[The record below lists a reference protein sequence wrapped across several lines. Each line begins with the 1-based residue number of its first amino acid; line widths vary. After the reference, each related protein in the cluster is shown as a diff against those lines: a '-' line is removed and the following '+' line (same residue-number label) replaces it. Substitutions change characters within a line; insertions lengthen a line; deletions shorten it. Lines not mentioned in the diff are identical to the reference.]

1 MKERAWELMTYGPIL
16 LALILLAEGTL
27 ILVGPLTGGPL
38 GVIHD
43 TLRDVYADD
52 DRVAV
57 DPVQP
62 AILVDTLPPSSL
74 LQLPA
79 DGETAAGIPA
89 GPSSPLAL
97 ATSTSCAALRF
108 EASVGINEEGYVSFG
123 RFNMVSD
130 TDPHG
135 HADPLTQWKL
145 LQFGG
150 FPIRMDAVDAEPA
163 TTIPVNHTV
172 NLLISDPYT
181 QDMLLSAKWEIKAI
195 EVRGRYASIN
205 AALERNLS
213 GVGTNNTIDSP
224 TLESFSRDGRAAL
237 TMGFAHTGDIA
248 PALKAGEPV
257 YAAVTGTLYPAF
269 CLE

>member
-1 MKERAWELMTYGPIL
+1 MRERAWGLTTYGPIV

-27 ILVGPLTGGPL
+27 ILLGPLTGGPL
-38 GVIHD
+38 GDVHD
-43 TLRDVYADD
+43 ALRDVYAHD
-52 DRVAV
+52 DRVVV

-62 AILVDTLPPSSL
+62 AILVDTLPPSSP

-79 DGETAAGIPA
+79 DDDTVASVPV
-89 GPSSPLAL
+89 GPSAL
-97 ATSTSCAALRF
+97 LTSTTSVSCAALRF
-108 EASVGINEEGYVSFG
+108 EASLGIDEQGYVSFG

-135 HADPLTQWKL
+135 RSDPLTQWKL
-145 LQFGG
+145 LRFGG
-150 FPIRMDAVDAEPA
+150 FPIRMEAIDAVPA
-163 TTIPVNHTV
+163 VTIPVNQTV

-181 QDMLLSAKWEIKAI
+181 EDMLLSAKWEIKEI

-213 GVGTNNTIDSP
+213 AVGTNNAIDSP
-224 TLESFSRDGRAAL
+224 TLESFSRDGRATL
-237 TMGFAHTGDIA
+237 TMGFAHTADIA

-269 CLE
+269 CLQ